1 MIHAGS
7 GLSVSRDPVEATL
20 EASLT
25 AMDRSGTDRADLA
38 VVFTTSPAFAAAHEM
53 LHAVRRVT
61 GAPAVVGASAVG
73 VLTDRMEVESVEA
86 AGAPAPHD
94 AAVAVLAVRS
104 DALRFGPFLLDETEG
119 LGAAAGRLAAARVA
133 EAGAGALIVLPDPMG
148 LEPAPLLGAIAETCG
163 GAPVLGGV
171 ASGLPLFE
179 LCNTEA
185 ASGAL
190 VGLTVA
196 GPAPLVGV
204 AQGCEPIG
212 EPFVITRGEGTT
224 VAEIAGRPALEVL
237 AEAVASVDGGAA
249 RVRHAGLF
257 AGLAMDPAK
266 SPLARGD
273 FLVRNLI
280 GVDRASGAVGVAE
293 PVRVGQTIQFQL
305 RDARA
310 AADDLRAT
318 LAELVRGLAGRR
330 PAFGLYFDCA
340 GRGQGLFGTA
350 DHDIGLIRETL
361 GEFPLAGFFG
371 NGEFAPVGRRNHFH
385 NYTGVLVVFPA
396 EGAAPQRTP
405 A

>member
-1 MIHAGS
+1 VTAGS
-7 GLSVSRDPVEATL
+7 GLAVGSDPVEATL
-20 EASLT
+20 EACLA
-25 AMDRSGTDRADLA
+25 AMERSGAERADLA
-38 VVFTTSPAFAAAHEM
+38 VVFTTAPAARATHEM

-61 GAPAVVGASAVG
+61 GAPAVVGASGVG
-73 VLTDRMEVESVEA
+73 VLTDRAEVESVEA
-86 AGAPAPHD
+86 AGAPGPRD
-94 AAVAVLAVRS
+94 AAVAVLVVRS
-104 DALRFGPFLLDETEG
+104 DALRFGPFLVDETEG
-119 LGAAAGRLAAARVA
+119 LGAAAGRLAGGRLAESAA
-133 EAGAGALIVLPDPMG
+133 EALIVLPDPMG
-148 LEPAPLLGAIAETCG
+148 LEPPSLLAAIAEAA
-163 GAPVLGGV
+163 GAVPVLGGV

-179 LCNTEA
+179 LCNTEV

-224 VAEIAGRPALEVL
+224 VVEIAGRPALEVL
-237 AEAVASVDGGAA
+237 GDAVASVEGGAA
-249 RVRHAGLF
+249 RVREAGLF

-266 SPLARGD
+266 SPLGRGD

-318 LAELVRGLAGRR
+318 LAGLREALGGRR
-330 PAFGLYFDCA
+330 PGFGLYFDCA
-340 GRGQGLFGTA
+340 GRGRGLFGA
-350 DHDIGLIRETL
+350 GDHDVALIREML

-396 EGAAPQRTP
+396 DGPAPQRTP

>member
-1 MIHAGS
+1 MTAGS
-7 GLSVSRDPVEATL
+7 GLAVGRDPVEATL
-20 EASLT
+20 EACLA
-25 AMDRSGTDRADLA
+25 AMERSGAERADLA
-38 VVFTTSPAFAAAHEM
+38 VVFTTARATAAAHEM

-61 GAPAVVGASAVG
+61 GAPAVVGASGVG
-73 VLTDRMEVESVEA
+73 VLTVGAEVESVEA
-86 AGAPAPHD
+86 ADAPGPQD
-94 AAVAVLAVRS
+94 AAVAVLVVRS
-104 DALRFGPFLLDETEG
+104 AALRFGPFLVDETED
-119 LGAAAGRLAAARVA
+119 LGAAAGRLAGARLAESAA
-133 EAGAGALIVLPDPMG
+133 ESLIVLPDPMG
-148 LEPAPLLGAIAETCG
+148 LQPPPLLAAIAEAA
-163 GAPVLGGV
+163 GAVPVLGGV

-179 LCNTEA
+179 LCNTEV

-196 GPAPLVGV
+196 GAAPLVGV

-237 AEAVASVDGGAA
+237 AEAVASVEGGAA

-266 SPLARGD
+266 SPLGRGD

-318 LAELVRGLAGRR
+318 LARLRDTLDGRR
-330 PAFGLYFDCA
+330 PGFGLYFDCA
-340 GRGQGLFGTA
+340 GRGRGLFGVG
-350 DHDIGLIRETL
+350 DHDVGLIREVL

-396 EGAAPQRTP
+396 DGPAPQRTP

>member
-1 MIHAGS
+1 VTAAGS

-20 EASLT
+20 EACLT
-25 AMDRSGTDRADLA
+25 AMDRSGADRADLA
-38 VVFTTSPAFAAAHEM
+38 VVFTTSPAFGAVHEM

-61 GAPAVVGASAVG
+61 GAPAVVGASGVG
-73 VLTDRMEVESVEA
+73 VLSDRMEVESVEA
-86 AGAPAPHD
+86 GGAPGPHD

-104 DALRFGPFLLDETEG
+104 DALRFGPFLVDETEG
-119 LGAAAGRLAAARVA
+119 LGAAAGRLAGARLA
-133 EAGAGALIVLPDPMG
+133 ESGASALIVLPDPMG
-148 LEPAPLLGAIAETCG
+148 LEPPSLLAAIAESAG
-163 GAPVLGGV
+163 AAPVLGGV

-179 LCNTEA
+179 LCNTQA

-204 AQGCEPIG
+204 AQGCAPIG
-212 EPFVITRGEGTT
+212 EPFVITRGEGMT
-224 VAEIAGRPALEVL
+224 VTEIAGRPALEVL
-237 AEAVASVDGGAA
+237 AEAVASVEGGVP
-249 RVRHAGLF
+249 RVRQAGIF

-266 SPLARGD
+266 SPLGRGD

-280 GVDRASGAVGVAE
+280 GVDRATGSVGVAE

-318 LAELVRGLAGRR
+318 LAGLRRALDGRR
-330 PAFGLYFDCA
+330 PGFGLYFDCA
-340 GRGQGLFGTA
+340 GRGEGLFGVG
-350 DHDIGLIRETL
+350 DHDIGMIREML

-385 NYTGVLVVFPA
+385 NYTGVLLIFPA
-396 EGAAPQRTP
+396 DGAASQRTP

>member
-1 MIHAGS
+1 MTAGS
-7 GLSVSRDPVEATL
+7 GLAVGRDPVEATL
-20 EASLT
+20 EACLA
-25 AMDRSGTDRADLA
+25 AMERSGAERADLA
-38 VVFTTSPAFAAAHEM
+38 VVFTTARASGAAHEM

-61 GAPAVVGASAVG
+61 GAPAVVGASGVG
-73 VLTDRMEVESVEA
+73 VLTERSEVEGVEA
-86 AGAPAPHD
+86 TGAPEPQD
-94 AAVAVLAVRS
+94 AAVAVLVVRS
-104 DALRFGPFLLDETEG
+104 DALRFGPFLVDETEG
-119 LGAAAGRLAAARVA
+119 LDAAAGRLAGARLTESAA
-133 EAGAGALIVLPDPMG
+133 EALIVLPDPMG
-148 LEPAPLLGAIAETCG
+148 LQPPPLLAGIAETA
-163 GAPVLGGV
+163 GAVPVLGGV

-179 LCNTEA
+179 LCNTEV

-212 EPFVITRGEGTT
+212 EPFVITRAEGTT

-266 SPLARGD
+266 SPLGRGD

-280 GVDRASGAVGVAE
+280 GVDRARGAVGVAE

-318 LAELVRGLAGRR
+318 LTGLRGALDGRR
-330 PAFGLYFDCA
+330 PGFGLYFDCA
-340 GRGQGLFGTA
+340 GRGRGLFGVG
-350 DHDIGLIRETL
+350 DHDVGLIREVL
-361 GEFPLAGFFG
+361 GDFPLAGFFG

-385 NYTGVLVVFPA
+385 TYTGVLVVFPA
-396 EGAAPQRTP
+396 DGSAPQRTP

>member
-1 MIHAGS
+1 MSARAGS
-7 GLSVSRDPVEATL
+7 GLSVSGDPVEATL

-25 AMDRSGTDRADLA
+25 AMDRLGAARADLA
-38 VVFTTSPAFAAAHEM
+38 VVFATPPTFRSAHEV

-61 GAPAVVGASAVG
+61 GAPAVVGASGVG
-73 VLTDRMEVESVEA
+73 VLSDRMEVEAIEA
-86 AGAPAPHD
+86 PGSPDPRQ

-104 DALRFGPFLLDETEG
+104 EAHRFAPFLVDETEG
-119 LGAAAGRLAAARVA
+119 LGAAAGHVAGARLAEA
-133 EAGAGALIVLPDPMG
+133 EANALVALPDPMG
-148 LEPAPLLGAIAETCG
+148 LDPARLLAALAERAG
-163 GAPVLGGV
+163 GVAVLGGV

-179 LCNTEA
+179 LCNA
-185 ASGAL
+185 DVVSGAL
-190 VGLTVA
+190 VGLAVA
-196 GPAPLVGV
+196 GAAPVVGV

-212 EPFVITRGEGTT
+212 EPFVITRAEGTT
-224 VAEIAGRPALEVL
+224 VEQIAGRPALEVL
-237 AEAVASVDGGAA
+237 AEAVAAVQGGTA
-249 RVRHAGLF
+249 RVRGAGLF

-280 GVDRASGAVGVAE
+280 RVDRGTGSVDVAE

-318 LAELVRGLAGRR
+318 LATMAETLAGRT

-340 GRGQGLFGTA
+340 GRGRGLFGVG
-350 DHDIGLIRETL
+350 DHDIGLIREGL

-371 NGEFAPVGRRNHFH
+371 NGELAPVGGRNHFH
-385 NYTGVLVVFPA
+385 TYTGVLVVFP
-396 EGAAPQRTP
+396 R
-405 A
+405 